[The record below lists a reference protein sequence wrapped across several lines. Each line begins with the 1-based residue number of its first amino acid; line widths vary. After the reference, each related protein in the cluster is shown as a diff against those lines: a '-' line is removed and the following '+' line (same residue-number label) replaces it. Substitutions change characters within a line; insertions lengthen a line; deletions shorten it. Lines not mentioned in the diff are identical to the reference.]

1 MDGALNKKDVT
12 LEEQLISLKAKFGD
26 KLNDVNL
33 GISELVETTHE
44 VKEQLSETTQLC
56 LQLIEVGA
64 QVIPVVGGGL
74 SVLASIFELP
84 FIVEDLKKKI
94 IEFYSE
100 LFEYANSIIEANQEL
115 IKIYSENITKLANL
129 KLDVT
134 QMQYKLKEVKHNIS
148 QIITNIIT
156 ANEYLKK
163 VFDKDTNQLTNTSML
178 SSTTT
183 INSNIDEF
191 RITITSNMVVL
202 LANLNSLNSQLINAI
217 NNDTTKSTIITP
229 QILAIQEKLN
239 NLDIALEK
247 VETVME
253 AVVDKTDDYF
263 SDTGKLQGDLKGGR
277 RLNKRKSRKIKKI
290 RKSRK
295 IKKSRKS
302 RKIKKIKK
310 SRKSIN
316 KRKR

>member
-1 MDGALNKKDVT
+1 
-12 LEEQLISLKAKFGD
+12 
-26 KLNDVNL
+26 
-33 GISELVETTHE
+33 
-44 VKEQLSETTQLC
+44 
-56 LQLIEVGA
+56 
-64 QVIPVVGGGL
+64 
-74 SVLASIFELP
+74 
-84 FIVEDLKKKI
+84 
-94 IEFYSE
+94 
-100 LFEYANSIIEANQEL
+100 
-115 IKIYSENITKLANL
+115 
-129 KLDVT
+129 
-134 QMQYKLKEVKHNIS
+134 
-148 QIITNIIT
+148 
-156 ANEYLKK
+156 
-163 VFDKDTNQLTNTSML
+163 
-178 SSTTT
+178 
-183 INSNIDEF
+183 
-191 RITITSNMVVL
+191 MVVL